1 MFAKT
6 EVVFVLGGP
15 GAGKGTQC
23 KLIADKYRICHI
35 SVSDVLC
42 AELENSDSKWALLIR
57 ANMAEGRVGPARM
70 TVGLLKAAMIQKTK
84 DQDISTFLI
93 DGE

>member
-1 MFAKT
+1 MFAKI

-15 GAGKGTQC
+15 GADKGTQS

-35 SVSDVLC
+35 SVGDVLRT
-42 AELENSDSKWALLIR
+42 ELEDPDSKWAALIR
-57 ANMAEGRVGPARM
+57 ANMAEGRVGPARI

-84 DQDISTFLI
+84 DQDVSTFLI

>member
-1 MFAKT
+1 MFAKI
-6 EVVFVLGGP
+6 EVIFVLGGP

-23 KLIADKYRICHI
+23 KLIAEKYRICHI
-35 SVSDVLC
+35 SVGDVLR
-42 AELENSDSKWALLIR
+42 AELENPDSKWAPLIR
-57 ANMAEGRVGPARM
+57 ANMAEGRVGPAQM

-84 DQDISTFLI
+84 DHDITTFLI